1 MEPSLPQHIA
11 KGAVG
16 HRFSSGS
23 NGVAKKIDAEKA
35 KQGHWGMHVLVI
47 LICGLILA
55 GVVWFGLEIYG
66 EHLANEP
73 AALHINNG

>member
-1 MEPSLPQHIA
+1 M
-11 KGAVG
+11 
-16 HRFSSGS
+16 
-23 NGVAKKIDAEKA
+23 AKKIDAEKA
-35 KQGHWGMHVLVI
+35 KEGHWGMHVLVI